1 MNSLKIKRNSFDI
14 FKKSHNIFIEG
25 HRGVNREYYQNTID
39 SFKQAIKYNLDSIEL
54 DVWLT
59 NDNIPIVIH
68 GGHIF
73 GFLYGFIKNI
83 GLFKRPKDFTLEE
96 IKKLELKETNQKIP
110 SLSEVLDLCKNKI
123 FINIEIKDFNALET
137 FNQVVKLLEEK
148 KMINQVAISSFNNKY
163 YNLILNY
170 NLSHDEK
177 IEYGKIYGISLF
189 PCFKRKKFDFKNICF
204 NIYHKEVTKEIV
216 DIAHKNGNAVM
227 AWFTFEEKENEKMYK
242 RLFDLGID
250 VIYCNE
256 PNKAKE
262 YRDNKYFLNK
272 ENEDEGI
279 NNDNSPFSSFKIIF
293 YLILLFAIVLPYI
306 LIGTRFNIFNK
317 F

>member
-1 MNSLKIKRNSFDI
+1 
-14 FKKSHNIFIEG
+14 
-25 HRGVNREYYQNTID
+25 
-39 SFKQAIKYNLDSIEL
+39 
-54 DVWLT
+54 
-59 NDNIPIVIH
+59 
-68 GGHIF
+68 
-73 GFLYGFIKNI
+73 
-83 GLFKRPKDFTLEE
+83 
-96 IKKLELKETNQKIP
+96 
-110 SLSEVLDLCKNKI
+110 
-123 FINIEIKDFNALET
+123 
-137 FNQVVKLLEEK
+137 
-148 KMINQVAISSFNNKY
+148 MINQVAISSFNNKY

-250 VIYCNE
+250 VICCNE

>member
-1 MNSLKIKRNSFDI
+1 MNSFKIKRNSFDI

-25 HRGVNREYYQNTID
+25 HRGVNTEYFQNTMD

-59 NDNIPIVIH
+59 KDNIPIVIH

-204 NIYHKEVTKEIV
+204 NI
-216 DIAHKNGNAVM
+216 
-227 AWFTFEEKENEKMYK
+227 
-242 RLFDLGID
+242 
-250 VIYCNE
+250 
-256 PNKAKE
+256 
-262 YRDNKYFLNK
+262 
-272 ENEDEGI
+272 
-279 NNDNSPFSSFKIIF
+279 
-293 YLILLFAIVLPYI
+293 
-306 LIGTRFNIFNK
+306 
-317 F
+317 

>member
-1 MNSLKIKRNSFDI
+1 MNSFKIKRNSFDI

-25 HRGVNREYYQNTID
+25 HRGVNTEYFQNTMD

-59 NDNIPIVIH
+59 KDNIPIVIH

-250 VIYCNE
+250 VICCNE

-306 LIGTRFNIFNK
+306 LIGTRFNIFNN